1 MPRMENTRPA
11 GTMMENSWTSWSASR
26 RHACNNAREINQS
39 EYIDIANFFL
49 GSTRKIVPFF
59 FFFFDK
65 SVYLVTR
72 FVTTHLSSTYTYI
85 SPYLPANHEAS
96 REANWIRWKGKLL
109 LSTGEKRE
117 EERDKFIL
125 PLRRVNFFR
134 RRRRIANVIKIRPAA
149 ETKAAS

>member
-39 EYIDIANFFL
+39 EYIDIFVQANSFL
-49 GSTRKIVPFF
+49 GSFDRHEKSF

-65 SVYLVTR
+65 SVHPVTR

-85 SPYLPANHEAS
+85 SIPSISPRITRQVG
-96 REANWIRWKGKLL
+96 REANWIRRKGKLL
-109 LSTGEKRE
+109 STGVGGK
-117 EERDKFIL
+117 KG
-125 PLRRVNFFR
+125 RRKGEVYFTATTR
-134 RRRRIANVIKIRPAA
+134 
-149 ETKAAS
+149 